1 MIIMKKT
8 LAFLFF
14 ASIVLLNSCGEE
26 QTEATY
32 DYDRSDSL
40 STEYTREVTT
50 IRGNV
55 KETSGFYF
63 TLKNLGAAFDGKLP
77 NNPSKASSYTTASR
91 KCVGMGIYGA
101 DLNFLTVYEQ
111 NDQAKEFVENISK
124 LADELGIESAFDQS
138 LFEQIVNTEDSLDL
152 REKSNLV
159 SKAFRNAEDKM
170 YNEERALYATLMVAG
185 GWTESIYLT
194 SNLILDNDISEK
206 SISDF
211 WLLANN
217 YFSILNML
225 DVFKD
230 DADAQEML
238 EKLKVMEPSIK
249 LITDKPRIKTEGV
262 EAVRTDVT
270 KLRKSL
276 I

>member
-1 MIIMKKT
+1 MKKT
-8 LAFLFF
+8 LAFLILGSF
-14 ASIVLLNSCGEE
+14 VLLNSCGSEE
-26 QTEATY
+26 QSGTSY

-50 IRGNV
+50 IRGNI
-55 KETSGFYF
+55 KETSSFYF
-63 TLKNLGAAFDGKLP
+63 TLKNLGAAYDGTLP
-77 NNPSKASSYTTASR
+77 NNSSKASSYTTASR

-111 NDQAKEFVENISK
+111 NDKAKEFVANISK
-124 LADELGIESAFDQS
+124 LADELGIESAFDQE
-138 LFEQIVNTEDSLDL
+138 LFEKIVNTEDSLDL

-185 GWTESIYLT
+185 GWTESVYLT
-194 SNLILDNDISEK
+194 SNLILDNNISEK

-217 YFSILNML
+217 YFSIINML
-225 DVFKD
+225 EVFKD
-230 DADAQEML
+230 DPDAQDML
-238 EKLKVMEPSIK
+238 KNLKVMEKSV
-249 LITDKPRIKTEGV
+249 LMITDQPRIKKAGV
-262 EAVRTDVT
+262 EAVRADIT